1 MNTTERA
8 NPTMDL
14 TAQPL
19 PGAVAARIAQVT
31 GAEMRAWCD
40 RVRGDGGRIVAL
52 WGCDDTDLGSGYAL
66 NVALL
71 DREGLVCLRL
81 PLPAEHPFWR
91 HPKVTVLPHVAAL
104 TDERSAAAVVA
115 GNLEALARGEALAN
129 LVDRARGY

>member
-1 MNTTERA
+1 MSTTERA

-81 PLPAEHPFWR
+81 PLPAEHPHYPSIADIF
-91 HPKVTVLPHVAAL
+91 PAAI
-104 TDERSAAAVVA
+104 RMQRAAYDLLGLHAQPL
-115 GNLEALARGEALAN
+115 GWARAN
-129 LVDRARGY
+129 LPEPV